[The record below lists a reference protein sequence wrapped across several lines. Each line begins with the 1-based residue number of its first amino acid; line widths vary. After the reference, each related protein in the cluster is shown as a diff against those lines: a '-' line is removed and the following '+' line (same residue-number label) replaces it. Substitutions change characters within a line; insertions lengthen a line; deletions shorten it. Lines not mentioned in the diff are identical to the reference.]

1 MEEKKPE
8 KSTTEEFLEAMKEK
22 KNRKFIL
29 RLFVTGITPRSID
42 AVEEVRKLCE
52 EHLKGRYEL
61 EVIDLYTQ
69 PQAASTNQIIA
80 APTLIKLLP
89 LPVRKIVGDMTEKEK
104 LLAGLDIQVQ
114 DQE

>member
-8 KSTTEEFLEAMKEK
+8 KNITEEFLEAIKQK

-29 RLFVTGITPRSID
+29 RLFITGITPRSID

-52 EHLKGRYEL
+52 EHLKGHYEL

>member
-8 KSTTEEFLEAMKEK
+8 KSTTEEFLEAIQKN

-29 RLFVTGITPRSID
+29 RLFITGITPRSVD
-42 AVEEVRKLCE
+42 AVKEVRKLCE
-52 EHLKGRYEL
+52 EYLKGRYEL

-69 PQAASTNQIIA
+69 PQAASTNQIVA